1 MASEI
6 NNDPHIGARV
16 KLVGGIK
23 GIILRKT
30 INFDFPLWEIKLD
43 SGKVVTEARYRFDI
57 IEDGVQNIEPE
68 IIVTKTNTKQK
79 MSSLAPAKDPCH
91 TDEFSDSDF
100 MYLAEPIHESNKD
113 LTLPKLSSKTKKR
126 QFVTI
131 PEDCIDTFVLDQ
143 ENKNT
148 ARKTQSDIQS
158 LQQFLIT
165 KLETREIYS
174 IPPHELN
181 QILCQFLISVRK
193 DDGNQY
199 EPASLKGMLCSFD
212 RYLRHH
218 NYGYQISKSAE
229 FSKVKDVLTAKQVE
243 LKKLGK
249 GNGHKKA
256 ETLCDEDIEKLFQ
269 SGEIGDDNPT
279 TLLHTVWFFNT
290 IYFGLRGVTEHH
302 QMTWGDVKIV
312 RDTSSGLEYLQ
323 MNERNTKTRT
333 GKSLRDQRD
342 IPQMAWANLENKLKC
357 PVHAYKLYKSKRPLK
372 YSNPSDPFYIQENIN
387 REKNWPLVQ
396 EPTHRH
402 QQIRKIYEKD
412 GNCCSKED
420 DDNDES
426 ENDSGNRRLTNH
438 SARRFMLQ
446 KLDDAGFEHN
456 HIKQISGHKNIQSIS
471 TYSKLNSKKH
481 QEISRTIL
489 ADKSENMQSSQ
500 TTRTVTINNN
510 PVGQNVQKTAV
521 SENQVSFGNL
531 ASAPTATGLSCLFGG
546 PIYGGTFNINM
557 SNLPSLSPSPQI
569 TKRRRYVIESDSSQ
583 E

>member
-57 IEDGVQNIEPE
+57 LEDSVQNIEPE
-68 IIVTKTNTKQK
+68 IITKTNTKQK

-91 TDEFSDSDF
+91 TDEFSDGNF

-131 PEDCIDTFVLDQ
+131 PEDSIDTFVLDQ

-158 LQQFLIT
+158 LQQFLVT
-165 KLETREIYS
+165 KLETREIYL

-243 LKKLGK
+243 LKKMGK

-312 RDTSSGLEYLQ
+312 RDT
-323 MNERNTKTRT
+323 
-333 GKSLRDQRD
+333 
-342 IPQMAWANLENKLKC
+342 I
-357 PVHAYKLYKSKRPLK
+357 SK
-372 YSNPSDPFYIQENIN
+372 
-387 REKNWPLVQ
+387 
-396 EPTHRH
+396 
-402 QQIRKIYEKD
+402 
-412 GNCCSKED
+412 
-420 DDNDES
+420 
-426 ENDSGNRRLTNH
+426 
-438 SARRFMLQ
+438 
-446 KLDDAGFEHN
+446 
-456 HIKQISGHKNIQSIS
+456 
-471 TYSKLNSKKH
+471 
-481 QEISRTIL
+481 
-489 ADKSENMQSSQ
+489 
-500 TTRTVTINNN
+500 
-510 PVGQNVQKTAV
+510 
-521 SENQVSFGNL
+521 
-531 ASAPTATGLSCLFGG
+531 
-546 PIYGGTFNINM
+546 
-557 SNLPSLSPSPQI
+557 
-569 TKRRRYVIESDSSQ
+569 
-583 E
+583 